1 MQLFKKL
8 GAVAV
13 ALVMA
18 TATILPM
25 VSVDVSADTLTPEQ
39 QAIVDEAKAGITDDK
54 LTEIEGTTFKHCY
67 DVQRPTND
75 ITLPDSS
82 SVDVVKLYDTE
93 NPHTS
98 TGTTDPNGNWTLVN
112 LGTYGDYT
120 NKTSDIEA
128 VVNSYANYNG
138 NNYSPESIIIHE
150 LKKGTDSINIG
161 VIIAYGP
168 DFSDLNNVDT
178 TRKYVA
184 FVGSG
189 FKGYILSKDASLNIP
204 FGSQNAIILASPNV
218 ATGTP
223 TGNNTS
229 DKTDDTTTQP
239 TTPTTPVEKPA
250 EPAKDKTPST
260 GDDSNAAGL
269 MALVL
274 LSGAALAGFGV
285 NRKFNAN

>member
-39 QAIVDEAKAGITDDK
+39 QSVVDEAKAGITNDK
-54 LTEIEGTTFKHCY
+54 LTEIEATTFNYCY
-67 DVQRPTND
+67 DVQRPPED
-75 ITLPDSS
+75 ITLPDGS
-82 SVDVVKLYDTE
+82 SVDGVKFRGTE
-93 NPHTS
+93 DPHTS
-98 TGTTDPNGNWTLVN
+98 TGSTSPNGDWKLVN

-120 NKTSDIEA
+120 NKTCDIED
-128 VVNSYANYNG
+128 VVNSYTNYNG

-150 LKKGTDSINIG
+150 LMKGTESINIG

-168 DFSDLNNVDT
+168 DLSDLDIVDIT
-178 TRKYVA
+178 KEYVA
-184 FVGSG
+184 FVGAG
-189 FKGYILSKDASLNIP
+189 FKGYLLSKDTALDIPFTSLNP
-204 FGSQNAIILASPNV
+204 IILASPNV

-223 TGNNTS
+223 S
-229 DKTDDTTTQP
+229 VDEDKTDDSTTQP
-239 TTPTTPVEKPA
+239 PQPTPSTPVEKPA
-250 EPAKDKTPST
+250 APATDPAPQT
-260 GDDSNAAGL
+260 GDESNAALWITLL
-269 MALVL
+269 M

-285 NRKFNAN
+285 NRKFNIN